1 MKRTFLYSAL
11 ALVGVL
17 LLGLIFFLTQS
28 DSAGGS
34 DAADSF
40 FDPSRRAL
48 EDMAGGAVD
57 LDLVLE
63 DYREWSQYPPNSR
76 PLRADHIDV
85 IEYRSIRTGVQNMP
99 IKANGELRE
108 SGYACALE
116 PEHHTV
122 TEGESLRIFLYCL
135 RSGDGARVKVRLTE
149 ARLEAKAGERR
160 FTPPAPEGND
170 SGLHGDEQGG
180 DGVYT
185 FVFRPRP
192 EDWASVYLTTNFTI
206 AGDAS
211 GFTHSLR
218 TQFFSSPV
226 APARFTG
233 AVTDRVEDGSLYANV
248 ELAVV
253 KPGEYTI
260 EANLFAGD
268 EPVGYARTDAK
279 LASGRQTAELEFFGK
294 VIADAGFAGPYRLV
308 GLRAYL
314 NTDVIQPELLA
325 RSPEEV
331 ERFLNS
337 VRDDRPKRMVVPYYT
352 ETPETAAYRLEQFSE
367 REYDSPEKRERLQ
380 QLAALRDG
388 ER

>member
-1 MKRTFLYSAL
+1 MKRSLIYGAL
-11 ALVGVL
+11 AFVGAVLV
-17 LLGLIFFLTQS
+17 GLIFFLTKS
-28 DSAGGS
+28 DSTGGS
-34 DAADSF
+34 DAADSLL
-40 FDPSRRAL
+40 DPSRRAL

-63 DYREWSQYPPNSR
+63 DYREWAQYPPNSR

-99 IKANGELRE
+99 VKANGELRE

-116 PEHHTV
+116 PEFHTV
-122 TEGESLRIFLYCL
+122 TEGETLRVFLYCL
-135 RSGDGARVKVRLTE
+135 RSGDGARVKVRLSE

-160 FTPPAPEGND
+160 FTPPVPEGND
-170 SGLHGDEQGG
+170 SGLHGDNKSG
-180 DGVYT
+180 DGIYT

-192 EDWASVYLTTNFTI
+192 EDWASMYLTTNFI
-206 AGDAS
+206 IVGDDS

-233 AVTDRVEDGSLYANV
+233 AVTDRVENGSLYASV

-260 EANLFAGD
+260 EANLFSGE
-268 EPVGYARTDAK
+268 EPVGYARTDVK
-279 LASGRQTAELEFFGK
+279 LGGGRQTAELEFFGK
-294 VIADAGFAGPYRLV
+294 VIADAGLAGPYRLV

-314 NTDVIQPELLA
+314 NTDVIQPEMLA
-325 RSPEEV
+325 RSPAEV
-331 ERFLNS
+331 ERFLNT
-337 VRDDRPKRMVVPYYT
+337 VRDDRPKRMVVPYLSGA
-352 ETPETAAYRLEQFSE
+352 PETAAYRLDQFSE
-367 REYDSPEKRERLQ
+367 REYDSPEKRERIQ
-380 QLAALRDG
+380 QLAALRD
-388 ER
+388 R